1 MTHRILRVAQ
11 PAVFALI
18 MIGVG
23 SVLPQPVCA
32 QSSKARPVVEA
43 VLKVVAVV
51 AAAEASRDATVAI
64 QDHFENTAASGESIY
79 SVNFSFDQPAWSD
92 FWSRPD
98 VFLVLEVE
106 GGEKLLIPDIE
117 YDWDYSPKIYSFR
130 CPTLRPGSRCVLKLY
145 DDDAA
150 ADAVWKTIMAAA
162 VKWKASAVAEPGP
175 LLAPPL
181 RGLVAMHAE
190 VAAEGKLQLLTPAQ
204 ASALVLDAPDAIAVA
219 RFTVPNERPGQLWE
233 MKGQFRSDE
242 TDMGEV
248 SSKHWYTNPAP
259 SLVGSLLTPNVVFWT
274 VFASGVILIL
284 SRLRW
289 RTHRDGVSAK
299 PR

>member
-1 MTHRILRVAQ
+1 MTHRIVRVAQ

-18 MIGVG
+18 TFGVG
-23 SVLPQPVCA
+23 LVLPQPVCG
-32 QSSKARPVVEA
+32 QSSKAKPVVEA
-43 VLKVVAVV
+43 VLKVVAMA
-51 AAAEASRDATVAI
+51 AAAEASREATAGL
-64 QDHFENTAASGESIY
+64 QRHFEKTAAPGESIY
-79 SVNFSFDQPAWSD
+79 SVNFNFDRAAWSD

-98 VFLVLEVE
+98 VFLVLEKE

-117 YDWDYSPKIYSFR
+117 YDWDYGPKVCSFR
-130 CPTLRPGSRCVLKLY
+130 CPTLRPGSRCVLRLY

-150 ADAVWKTIMAAA
+150 SDAVWKTIMTTA
-162 VKWKASAVAEPGP
+162 VDWEASAVAKPGP

-204 ASALVLDAPDAIAVA
+204 ASAIVLDAPDAIAVA
-219 RFTVPNERPGQLWE
+219 RFTIPNERPGQLWE
-233 MKGQFRSDE
+233 MQGQFRSDG

-248 SSKHWYTNPAP
+248 SFKHWYTNPAP

-274 VFASGVILIL
+274 VFASGLIFIA

-289 RTHRDGVSAK
+289 RRQRDEVSAK